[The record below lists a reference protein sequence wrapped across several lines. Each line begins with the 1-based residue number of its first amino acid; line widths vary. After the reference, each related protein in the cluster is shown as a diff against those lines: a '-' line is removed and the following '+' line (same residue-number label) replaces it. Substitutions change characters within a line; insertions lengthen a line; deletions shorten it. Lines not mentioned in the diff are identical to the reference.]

1 MKGLWSFLNERT
13 YWAKQIKGRSY
24 ESINFGKK
32 PLSNTNERSNELL
45 KNERTSE
52 LLKSKGHIEQNK
64 LKVLWSDLFWKNK
77 LSNTNER
84 SNELENERTNCP
96 IWMKGLWS
104 FLNERT
110 YWAKQIKGLVKQSIL
125 KKYIGQYKWK
135 V

>member
-32 PLSNTNERSNELL
+32 PFSNTNERSNELL

-84 SNELENERTNCP
+84 SIALLK
-96 IWMKGLWS
+96 MKG
-104 FLNERT
+104 
-110 YWAKQIKGLVKQSIL
+110 QIEQNKL
-125 KKYIGQYKWK
+125 K
-135 V
+135 VLSSN